1 MFSGIIETLGTVVS
15 VASRGNGRTLVIRSD
30 LPVAPAGEAGVG
42 RPDRERIGLG
52 DSIAC
57 NGVCLTVEA
66 VAPPDRFTVAAGAE
80 TLART
85 TAGALRVGDSLHLE
99 RALRVGGRLDGH
111 IVAGHV
117 DGLGTV
123 HRTQRS
129 RESVVIEVE
138 APKALSRYLAEK
150 GSITVDGVSLTV
162 NEVEGCRFRVGV
174 VPYTADETRLG
185 GLRAGDTVNLEVDLI
200 ARYVERLLE
209 PLGDATGLSA
219 ARMRA
224 LGYERAHT

>member
-1 MFSGIIETLGTVVS
+1 MFSGIIETLGTIEAIS
-15 VASRGNGRTLVIRSD
+15 PRGNGRTLVVRSA

-42 RPDRERIGLG
+42 RPDRERVGLG

-57 NGVCLTVEA
+57 DGVCLTVEA
-66 VAPPDRFTVAAGAE
+66 VSAPDRFTVAAGAE

-85 TAGALRVGDSLHLE
+85 TIGRRRVGDRLHLE
-99 RALRVGGRLDGH
+99 RALRLGDRLDGH
-111 IVAGHV
+111 LVAGHV

-123 HRTQRS
+123 HAAERQ
-129 RESVVIEVE
+129 RESVVIWIDAPE
-138 APKALSRYLAEK
+138 ALARYLAEK

-162 NEVEGCRFRVGV
+162 NAVQGRRFRVGV

-185 GLRAGDTVNLEVDLI
+185 ALRAGAAVNLEVDLI
-200 ARYVERLLE
+200 ARYVERLLD
-209 PLGDATGLSA
+209 PSTATGGLSA

-224 LGYERAHT
+224 LGYGRSRT

>member
-1 MFSGIIETLGTVVS
+1 MFSGIIETIGTVVS
-15 VASRGNGRTLVIRSD
+15 VAPRGNGRTLVIRSA

-42 RPDRERIGLG
+42 RADRERVGLG

-66 VAPPDRFTVAAGAE
+66 VSPPDRFTVAAGAE

-85 TAGALRVGDSLHLE
+85 TAGALRVGDALHLE
-99 RALRVGGRLDGH
+99 RALRLGDRLDGH

-123 HRTQRS
+123 HRIQRA
-129 RESVVIEVE
+129 RESVVIELD
-138 APKALSRYLAEK
+138 APVALSRYLAEK

-162 NEVEGCRFRVGV
+162 NRVEGRRFRVGV

-185 GLRAGDTVNLEVDLI
+185 GLRPGDAVNLEVDLI

-209 PLGDATGLSA
+209 PPEDATGLSA

-224 LGYERAHT
+224 LGYGRATT

>member
-1 MFSGIIETLGTVVS
+1 MFSGIVETLGTVVS
-15 VASRGNGRTLVIRSD
+15 VSPRGNGRTLVIRSA
-30 LPVAPAGEAGVG
+30 LPVAPAGQAGVG
-42 RPDRERIGLG
+42 KADRERVGLG

-66 VAPPDRFTVAAGAE
+66 VSPPDRFTVAAGAE

-85 TAGALRVGDSLHLE
+85 TTGGLRVGDTLHLE
-99 RALRVGGRLDGH
+99 RALRLGDRLDGH

-117 DGLGTV
+117 DGLGVV
-123 HRTQRS
+123 HGVKRQ
-129 RESVVIEVE
+129 RESVVIHID
-138 APKALSRYLAEK
+138 APPELARYLAEK

-162 NEVEGCRFRVGV
+162 NEVEGRRFRVGV

-185 GLRAGDTVNLEVDLI
+185 SLRPGGHVNLEVDLI
-200 ARYVERLLE
+200 ARYVERLLD
-209 PLGDATGLSA
+209 PSTSSPGLSA

-224 LGYERAHT
+224 LGYGRSPT

>member
-1 MFSGIIETLGTVVS
+1 MFSGIIESIGTVVMVS
-15 VASRGNGRTLVIRSD
+15 PRGNGRTLVIRSD

-42 RPDRERIGLG
+42 RPDRERVGLG

-80 TLART
+80 TIART
-85 TAGALRVGDSLHLE
+85 TAGSLRVGDTVHLE
-99 RALRVGGRLDGH
+99 RALRLGDRLDGH
-111 IVAGHV
+111 LVAGHV
-117 DGLGTV
+117 DGLGVV
-123 HRTQRS
+123 HGIERA
-129 RESVVIEVE
+129 RESVVIDVD
-138 APKALSRYLAEK
+138 APSDLVRYLAEK
-150 GSITVDGVSLTV
+150 GSITIDGVSLTV
-162 NEVEGCRFRVGV
+162 NAVSGRRFRVGV

-185 GLRAGDTVNLEVDLI
+185 ALRAGSKVNLEVDLI

-209 PLGDATGLSA
+209 PTPDDRGLSA

-224 LGYERAHT
+224 LGYGRSTT

>member
-1 MFSGIIETLGTVVS
+1 MFSGIIETLGTIVGVS
-15 VASRGNGRTLVIRSD
+15 PRGNGRTLVVRSA
-30 LPVAPAGEAGVG
+30 LPVAPVGEAGVG
-42 RPDRERIGLG
+42 RPDRERVGLG

-80 TLART
+80 TIART
-85 TAGALRVGDSLHLE
+85 NIGSLRVGDRLHLE
-99 RALRVGGRLDGH
+99 RALRLGDRLDGH
-111 IVAGHV
+111 LVAGHV

-123 HRTQRS
+123 RLVDRQL
-129 RESVVIEVE
+129 ESVVIQID
-138 APKALSRYLAEK
+138 APESLCRYLAPK

-162 NEVEGCRFRVGV
+162 NEVQGVRFRVNV

-185 GLRAGDTVNLEVDLI
+185 GLRAGAAVNLEVDLI
-200 ARYVERLLE
+200 ARYVERLLD
-209 PLGDATGLSA
+209 PSTATGGLDA

-224 LGYERAHT
+224 LGYGRSPT

>member
-1 MFSGIIETLGTVVS
+1 MFSGIIETIGTVVS
-15 VASRGNGRTLVIRSD
+15 VAPRGNGRTLVIRSA

-42 RPDRERIGLG
+42 RADRERVGLG

-66 VAPPDRFTVAAGAE
+66 VSPPDRFTVAAGAE

-85 TAGALRVGDSLHLE
+85 TAGALRVGDALHLE
-99 RALRVGGRLDGH
+99 RALRLGDRLDGH

-123 HRTQRS
+123 HHSQRA
-129 RESVVIEVE
+129 RESVVIEID
-138 APKALSRYLAEK
+138 APAALSRYLAEK

-162 NEVEGCRFRVGV
+162 NRVEGRRFRVGV

-185 GLRAGDTVNLEVDLI
+185 GLRPGDAVNLEVDLI
-200 ARYVERLLE
+200 ARYVERLLG
-209 PLGDATGLSA
+209 PSDDAAGLSA

-224 LGYERAHT
+224 LGYGRAHT